1 MMRIGFALVAGR
13 SQIVIINISPGVTE
27 IPSNIDRSSNRYN
40 LGSRWAIEDPKKRK
54 IIRIWCPRWWSHQ
67 IRSSSEGIVTQGLYS
82 YLKNNF
88 WVQKMQFRR
97 FLKKPPAATF
107 FVNWFR
113 KWLPRPFQRCRNRQ
127 WYILFHLN
135 FILHHCGPCWPAQ
148 TQWTG
153 ALLWTRLWSSG
164 QEKNLG
170 TTLSDQEELLNWTS
184 QLPHFST
191 SLTGTLLMFRSPVSP
206 ALSPPLRSW
215 ASRPHP
221 TTRRSSP
228 ATPNLQ
234 RGDTSY

>member
-1 MMRIGFALVAGR
+1 MGLATGAARVA
-13 SQIVIINISPGVTE
+13 E
-27 IPSNIDRSSNRYN
+27 IPTNIDRFSNGCN

-107 FVNWFR
+107 FVNWFW

-135 FILHHCGPCWPAQ
+135 FILHHCVVSMILTQTGQWGAVGTKSGPPWPSKDLWGPQ
-148 TQWTG
+148 KD
-153 ALLWTRLWSSG
+153 LLWPKRALFASFWSFSQTGWFYMYYNSARWAEHSAAILWTPHKPIFRKKIPT
-164 QEKNLG
+164 Q
-170 TTLSDQEELLNWTS
+170 NW
-184 QLPHFST
+184 
-191 SLTGTLLMFRSPVSP
+191 PVEI
-206 ALSPPLRSW
+206 
-215 ASRPHP
+215 
-221 TTRRSSP
+221 
-228 ATPNLQ
+228 
-234 RGDTSY
+234 